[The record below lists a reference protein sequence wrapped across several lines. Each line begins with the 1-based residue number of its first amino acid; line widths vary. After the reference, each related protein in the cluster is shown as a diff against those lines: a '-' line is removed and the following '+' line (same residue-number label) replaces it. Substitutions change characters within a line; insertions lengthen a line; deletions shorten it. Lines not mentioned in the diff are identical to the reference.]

1 MDDFAKECFL
11 RGFMLGIDYM
21 ESGLILDGNELLVP
35 DQYNEGYIKII
46 LELERLGYPLV
57 ERLSRKTPTEVAHD
71 ILDSMGDYNEFTEW
85 FEDQMKFVERW
96 K

>member
-1 MDDFAKECFL
+1 MNDFAKECFL

-21 ESGLILDGNELLVP
+21 EAGLILDDNGLLVP

-71 ILDSMGDYNEFTEW
+71 ILDSMGSYDEFTEW
-85 FEDQMKFVERW
+85 FKDEMKYVER
-96 K
+96 